1 MAKLEVKMATIKQT
15 KKLERIALNKYEDL
29 LDTILVL
36 EAMKA
41 QIKPGKEWKEL
52 KDKLMKHV

>member
-1 MAKLEVKMATIKQT
+1 MITTKKL
-15 KKLERIALNKYEDL
+15 KKLERIATNKYEDL

-41 QIKPGKEWKEL
+41 QIQQGKEWKEL
-52 KDKLMKHV
+52 KKKLMENV